1 MFFEMTRLPTTFQA
15 IMNKIL
21 RDLINEEKVAAFINN
36 MLVGMETKKEYDE
49 IVDEILRR
57 LITVPCDLQP

>member
-15 IMNKIL
+15 IMNEIL